1 MWKGSTGPCVALAH
15 HTLADEIDPAH
26 DKEREDDTDD
36 WPNGAAV
43 GWTVVRGRLGDFTSE
58 LIRAIHTVGEGVT
71 LLLDEDALAT
81 GTPELVR

>member
-1 MWKGSTGPCVALAH
+1 MGGPADILMWKGSTGPCVALAH

-43 GWTVVRGRLGDFTSE
+43 GWTVVRGRLGDFCQKTDRKRRPT
-58 LIRAIHTVGEGVT
+58 LT
-71 LLLDEDALAT
+71 LLCDRHCGLA
-81 GTPELVR
+81 